1 MNRMAFVV
9 ILFVVC
15 SQASG
20 AEAEPSPQGKGVGIL
35 SGDFKWNTG
44 EPVLMAPQAVEEDWV
59 AIKDPSVVRY
69 KDRWHVF
76 TSAIRRKKPYATM
89 YFSFD
94 EWSRAGRAESRVL
107 QCHTGGRFGAP
118 QVFYFAPQKQWY
130 LICQATDP
138 SWQPFYGAAYS
149 TTPDI
154 ADPAS
159 WSQLK
164 PLGAK
169 RAQVADV
176 PEGKPGLDFWVI
188 CDEKK
193 AHLFFTTL
201 DGRMWR
207 EETRLEDFPGSWSE
221 PRVALQGDI
230 FEASHTYKLKGLD
243 KYLTVVEAQG
253 GYGWRY
259 FKAYVADQLD
269 GEWRPLAAG
278 KEKAFASMQNVQQTG
293 VQWTDSI
300 SHGEL
305 IRAGYDQRLEVDP
318 EKLRFVFQGAAD
330 RDTTGKQYG
339 EIPWRLGILELRP

>member
-15 SQASG
+15 SHASKG
-20 AEAEPSPQGKGVGIL
+20 ETEPVLQDHRAGIL

-138 SWQPFYGAAYS
+138 SWQPFYGVAYS

-164 PLGAK
+164 P
-169 RAQVADV
+169 QICI
-176 PEGKPGLDFWVI
+176 PGRR
-188 CDEKK
+188 
-193 AHLFFTTL
+193 
-201 DGRMWR
+201 G
-207 EETRLEDFPGSWSE
+207 
-221 PRVALQGDI
+221 PR
-230 FEASHTYKLKGLD
+230 H
-243 KYLTVVEAQG
+243 
-253 GYGWRY
+253 
-259 FKAYVADQLD
+259 D
-269 GEWRPLAAG
+269 GEAVW
-278 KEKAFASMQNVQQTG
+278 
-293 VQWTDSI
+293 
-300 SHGEL
+300 
-305 IRAGYDQRLEVDP
+305 
-318 EKLRFVFQGAAD
+318 
-330 RDTTGKQYG
+330 
-339 EIPWRLGILELRP
+339 